1 MSDPFPPFQFI
12 ADRGDARLRL
22 DQVLVRRVRDVRH
35 FSRTVARHWIESGA
49 VAVDGQVAPRAAVRV
64 REGAAITVAIPSS
77 AVRRARPEPE
87 PLLLEVLYEDND
99 LIAIN
104 KPAGMVV
111 HPSYK
116 QYSGTLLN
124 AVLARVHDRI
134 DAQPGILTRL
144 DKGTSGIVIVALS
157 PHVHAALQDQARR
170 GEVVKEY
177 LAVVDGRPDPP
188 SGRIRFPLTRDPA
201 DRRRVIVLP
210 AGAPSETAYDTIGSL
225 DTEDGVISLIRCRL
239 ITGRTHQI
247 RVHLEASGWPILG
260 DPLYGRPAAE
270 LTRQALHAWRIGF
283 SHPITGQRHTIVAPP
298 PTDIHDIAGPLTD
311 RLPHDEFFGRA

>member
-1 MSDPFPPFQFI
+1 MPDPSPPFQFI

-49 VAVDGQVAPRAAVRV
+49 VAVDGQVARRAAVRV
-64 REGAAITVAIPSS
+64 REGAAIMVAIPSS

-87 PLLLEVLYEDND
+87 PLLLDVLYEDD
-99 LIAIN
+99 HLIAIN

-124 AVLARVHDRI
+124 AVLARIGHRV

-157 PHVHAALQDQARR
+157 PHIHSALQGQAGR
-170 GEVVKEY
+170 GHIAKEY
-177 LAVVDGRPDPP
+177 LAIVHGRPDPP
-188 SGRIRFPLTRDPA
+188 SGRIHFPLARDPA

-210 AGAPSETAYDTIGSL
+210 TGAPSETAYDAIGSL
-225 DTEDGVISLIRCRL
+225 ETADGPISLVRCVL

-260 DPLYGRPAAE
+260 DPVYGRPAAQI
-270 LTRQALHAWRIGF
+270 TRQALHAWRIGF
-283 SHPITGQRHTIVAPP
+283 THPITGQRHTVVAPLP
-298 PTDIHDIAGPLTD
+298 PDMCDLAGPLGQ
-311 RLPHDEFFGRA
+311 RLPPE